1 MYNPVIDIQQPFG
14 EVLTRGLVPWI
25 RAAVHSR
32 EERWRSSSCSCH
44 VGE

>member
-25 RAAVHSR
+25 RAAVQEKR
-32 EERWRSSSCSCH
+32 GGGLL
-44 VGE
+44 VVLAM